1 MIMQKRYFSGG
12 RIVHAKGANCLDSEA
27 GNRLMQEYTLGDGIP
42 VLVKGAAGGIFEL
55 LTNQQNIM
63 LAYLGFMDVGPCDN
77 ESDQR
82 WWLTN
87 VDTGEV
93 MTLGNSRRAWT
104 LITRRCSFGDNR
116 KMQRR
121 RYSEMVPLWRMD
133 RQWRIRPLF
142 DPHRN

>member
-1 MIMQKRYFSGG
+1 M
-12 RIVHAKGANCLDSEA
+12 
-27 GNRLMQEYTLGDGIP
+27 GDGIP

-116 KMQRR
+116 KCREDDTQKWYRFGEWIVNGESAHCLTLTETDMSTAV
-121 RYSEMVPLWRMD
+121 YGVPK
-133 RQWRIRPLF
+133 I
-142 DPHRN
+142 